1 MARLRAGGG
10 AVHSVDAVVMSGR
23 QGAGRAVRVVD
34 DTRRAIARDLVEKV
48 DASGAFRSTIVST
61 SDTVLAEML
70 SGTDAIVDLDPSDEP
85 FHFGRTLCR
94 LIERYAIERIV
105 YLGGG
110 CAPLLPASTLSEM
123 AEQLRAAERLVLCNN
138 FYSVDFCGFVPA
150 STLLTVAPPENDNSL
165 GWLLGQGAGLPA
177 RELPRT
183 TATSFDVDTP
193 TDAIALSLHP
203 DAPPHTRAYL
213 DGIELPTA
221 RVEAAIRVFLDKE
234 AEVLVAG
241 RVGSRA
247 MAYLERQSACR
258 SRVISEERGMRADGR
273 LAGGRVRSL
282 LGMEMEAVG
291 ITRFFAEI
299 VPQLGNAAFL
309 DDRVV
314 WAHYK
319 VWPEAQD
326 RFSSDLFRPDE
337 IADPF
342 VRRFT
347 ETAMACPVPVVL
359 GGHSLV
365 SGGLYVLVEAAWK
378 RSGKEIQPPVQVT

>member
-1 MARLRAGGG
+1 M
-10 AVHSVDAVVMSGR
+10 HSVDAVVMSGR
-23 QGAGRAVRVVD
+23 QGAGRAVEMVD

-48 DASGAFRSTIVST
+48 KASGAFRSTIVST
-61 SDTVLAEML
+61 SDAVLADML
-70 SGTDAIVDLDPSDEP
+70 SGTDAVVDIDPSDEP

-110 CAPLLPASTLSEM
+110 CAPLLPVSTLTEM
-123 AEQLRAAERLVLCNN
+123 AEQLKTAERLVLCNN

-150 STLLTVAPPENDNSL
+150 SSLLLVPPPENDNSL
-165 GWLLGQGAGLPA
+165 GWTLSQSAGLPA

-193 TDAIALSLHP
+193 TDVIALSLHP
-203 DAPPHTRAYL
+203 GAPRHTRAYL
-213 DGIELPTA
+213 DGLELPTA
-221 RVEAAIRVFLDKE
+221 RVEEAISVFLDKE
-234 AEVLVAG
+234 AEALIAG

-247 MAYLERQSACR
+247 MSYLERESACR

-273 LAGGRVRSL
+273 LARGQVRSL
-282 LGMEMEAVG
+282 LAMEMEAVG
-291 ITRFFAEI
+291 MERFFLEM

-319 VWPEAQD
+319 TWPEAQD

-347 ETAMACPVPVVL
+347 EAAMGCPVPVVL

-378 RSGKEIQPPVQVT
+378 RSGREIQPPVQVT

>member
-1 MARLRAGGG
+1 M
-10 AVHSVDAVVMSGR
+10 HSVDAVIMSGR
-23 QGAGRAVRVVD
+23 QGVGHAVEMVD
-34 DTRRAIARDLVEKV
+34 DTRRLIARDLAEKAL
-48 DASGAFRSTIVST
+48 ASGAFRATIVST

-70 SGTDAIVDLDPSDEP
+70 CGTDVVVELDRGDEP
-85 FHFGRTLCR
+85 FHFGKTLGK

-110 CAPLLPASTLSEM
+110 CAPLLPVATLSEM
-123 AEQLRAAERLVLCNN
+123 AEQLRVAERLVLCNN

-150 STLLTVAPPENDNSL
+150 SSLLTVTQPEHDNSL
-165 GWLLGQGAGLPA
+165 GWVLSQSAGLSA

-193 TDAIALSLHP
+193 TDVVALSLHP
-203 DAPPHTRAYL
+203 GAPPHTRAYL
-213 DGIELPTA
+213 DGLDLPTA
-221 RVEAAIRVFLDKE
+221 RVEAAIAVFLDKQAE
-234 AEVLVAG
+234 ALIAG

-247 MAYLERQSACR
+247 MSYLERETACR

-273 LAGGRVRSL
+273 LASGQVRSL
-282 LGMEMEAVG
+282 LGMEIEAVG
-291 ITRFFAEI
+291 MERFFAEI
-299 VPQLGNAAFL
+299 VPQLGSAAFL
-309 DDRVV
+309 DDRVI
-314 WAHYK
+314 WAHHQA
-319 VWPEAQD
+319 WPEAQD

-337 IADPF
+337 IGDPF

-347 ETAMACPVPVVL
+347 EAALACPVPVVL

-378 RSGKEIQPPVQVT
+378 RSGKEIQPPVQLT

>member
-1 MARLRAGGG
+1 VRG
-10 AVHSVDAVVMSGR
+10 VDVVVMSGR
-23 QGAGRAVRVVD
+23 QGVGRAVAMVD
-34 DTRRAIARDLVEKV
+34 DVRRAIARDLVEKV
-48 DASGAFRSTIVST
+48 RASGAFRSTIVST
-61 SDTVLAEML
+61 SDAALAEMV
-70 SGTDAIVDLDPSDEP
+70 SGTDVVVELDPSDEP

-94 LIERYAIERIV
+94 LIERHGIERLV

-110 CAPLLPASTLSEM
+110 CAPLLPVSTLSEM
-123 AEQLRAAERLVLCNN
+123 AAQLQAAERLVLCNN

-150 STLLTVAPPENDNSL
+150 PTLLAVDAPENDNAL

-203 DAPPHTRAYL
+203 DAPPYARAYL
-213 DGIELPTA
+213 DAIALPTG
-221 RVEAAIRVFLDKE
+221 RVQEAIGVFLDKQAE
-234 AEVLVAG
+234 ALIAG

-247 MAYLERQSACR
+247 MSYLERESACR

-273 LAGGRVRSL
+273 LASGQVRSL
-282 LGMEMEAVG
+282 LGLEMDAVG
-291 ITRFFAEI
+291 MERFFGEI

-309 DDRVV
+309 DDRVM
-314 WAHYK
+314 WAHHR

-337 IADPF
+337 IGDPF

-347 ETAMACPVPVVL
+347 EAAMACPIPVVL